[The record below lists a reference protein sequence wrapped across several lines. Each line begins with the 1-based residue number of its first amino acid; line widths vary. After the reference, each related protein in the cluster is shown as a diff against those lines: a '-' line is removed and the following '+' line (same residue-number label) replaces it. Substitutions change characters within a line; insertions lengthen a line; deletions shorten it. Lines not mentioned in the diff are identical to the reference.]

1 MIIKTFQFYLVK
13 LFAKRLLL
21 TSAIFL
27 ALIFIL
33 SVFEEISFFKK
44 SDVGLFFPYLI
55 ALLNTPSALFDVFP
69 FIFLISTQFFFIY
82 LIRKGELDVLKV
94 SGLTNFYIIK
104 LLTIVS
110 FILGILIIIFYYSL
124 SSKTKFLYLD
134 LKNAYSNDNKYL
146 ATVTK
151 NGLWIKDE
159 VDNYTYIINASK
171 IDNNY
176 LKEVSI
182 FKFDKNFKLAQ
193 VTLSSNIDVS
203 KTTWVISKPTIT
215 IDNQSKIYEN
225 DIKMKSNFN
234 KVKINT
240 LFDNLSSLS
249 VKELYNQRSEFAQ
262 LGYSTIEIET
272 HMHRLFSFPFFL
284 SIMTMLSCVIMLN
297 IKKNK
302 SLIFHII
309 LGIFLSVVIYYSSFL
324 FNLLGE
330 NEKIPS
336 ILSTWFPLF
345 VILIFITIGLIRINE
360 K

>member
-1 MIIKTFQFYLVK
+1 
-13 LFAKRLLL
+13 
-21 TSAIFL
+21 
-27 ALIFIL
+27 
-33 SVFEEISFFKK
+33 
-44 SDVGLFFPYLI
+44 
-55 ALLNTPSALFDVFP
+55 
-69 FIFLISTQFFFIY
+69 
-82 LIRKGELDVLKV
+82 
-94 SGLTNFYIIK
+94 
-104 LLTIVS
+104 
-110 FILGILIIIFYYSL
+110 
-124 SSKTKFLYLD
+124 
-134 LKNAYSNDNKYL
+134 
-146 ATVTK
+146 
-151 NGLWIKDE
+151 
-159 VDNYTYIINASK
+159 
-171 IDNNY
+171 
-176 LKEVSI
+176 
-182 FKFDKNFKLAQ
+182 
-193 VTLSSNIDVS
+193 
-203 KTTWVISKPTIT
+203 
-215 IDNQSKIYEN
+215 
-225 DIKMKSNFN
+225 MKSNFN